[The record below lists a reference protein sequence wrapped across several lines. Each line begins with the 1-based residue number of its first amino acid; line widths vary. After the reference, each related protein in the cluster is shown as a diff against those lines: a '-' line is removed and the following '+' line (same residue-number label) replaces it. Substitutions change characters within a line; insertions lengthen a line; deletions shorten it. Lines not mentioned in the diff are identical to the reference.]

1 MLISSPPFGEDDV
14 ISVSQLA
21 QDLNHVL
28 RDEFASIHVE
38 GELSNVSP
46 ARSGHMYFTLKDTEA
61 QISVTMW
68 RSNVVR
74 LSFRP
79 QSGMAVRIRGKV
91 TFYGPRGSLQLEAH
105 SLSVAGEGELNKA
118 FETLKSKLLQEGL
131 FDPRHKQPLPKLPQ
145 RIGVV
150 TSATGAAIEDI
161 RRTLRDRFP
170 LARLLVCDVPVQGVD
185 AAPAISRAI
194 RAFSA
199 LPESSPHRPDVL
211 IVGRG
216 GGSLED
222 LWAFNEEEVA
232 RAIFAC
238 TIPVVSAVGH
248 EPDVSIADFVADA
261 RAATPTMAAKMVCRD
276 QSEILQDVEGIFA
289 THRYLVQQRIQQL
302 RLRLSV
308 LTGARALLLPFER
321 VRESRRQFDQLCRRA
336 HHSMNHRIQ
345 RATLISSHARLKLE
359 QLHPLAPIQRGFVLA
374 RTESGAVIV
383 RKEGLRVGDRLTLSF
398 QDGHST
404 VQVVGSQETTS

>member
-1 MLISSPPFGEDDV
+1 MLSFFSHNEDDV

-21 QDLNHVL
+21 EDLNLTL
-28 RDEFASIHVE
+28 REDFGSVHVE

-46 ARSGHMYFTLKDTEA
+46 ARSGHLYFTLRDSTA
-61 QISVTMW
+61 QVSVTMW
-68 RSNVVR
+68 RSNVLR
-74 LSFRP
+74 LAFRP
-79 QSGMAVRIRGKV
+79 LDGMAVRIRGKV
-91 TFYGPRGSLQLEAH
+91 TFYGPRGALQIEAH
-105 SLSVAGEGELNKA
+105 TLNLAGEGELSKA
-118 FETLKSKLLQEGL
+118 FEKLKTQLSEEGL

-145 RIGVV
+145 RIGII
-150 TSATGAAIEDI
+150 TSATGAAIEDM

-170 LARLLVCDVPVQGVD
+170 LAKLILCDVPVQGVE

-194 RAFSA
+194 RNFSA
-199 LPESSPHRPDVL
+199 LPESSPYRPDVL

-248 EPDVSIADFVADA
+248 EPDVTISDYVADA

-276 QSEILQDVEGIFA
+276 REDLLQELLNFRT
-289 THRYLVQQRIQQL
+289 THRHLAKRRIQHL
-302 RLRLSV
+302 RLRLST

-321 VRESRRQFDQLCRRA
+321 VRDSRRQFDQLCRRLQQ
-336 HHSMNHRIQ
+336 NLQHRMQ
-345 RATLISSHARLKLE
+345 RATLLTDHARLKLE
-359 QLHPLAPIQRGFVLA
+359 HLHPLSPIQRGFVLA
-374 RTESGAVIV
+374 RSASGSVIV
-383 RKEGLRVGDRLTLSF
+383 RKDQLNPGDRLTLTF
-398 QDGHST
+398 QDGHT
-404 VQVVGSQETTS
+404 QVEVIDAKETTSS

>member
-1 MLISSPPFGEDDV
+1 MLPPSHPSENDV
-14 ISVSQLA
+14 LSVTQLSE
-21 QDLNHVL
+21 DLNLVL
-28 RDEFASIHVE
+28 RDEFGSVHVE

-46 ARSGHMYFTLKDTEA
+46 ARSGHMYFTLKDSA
-61 QISVTMW
+61 SQVNVTMW

-74 LSFRP
+74 LTFRP
-79 QSGMAVRIRGKV
+79 QNGMAVRIQGKV
-91 TFYGPRGSLQLEAH
+91 TFYGPRGSLQIEAH
-105 SLSVAGEGELNKA
+105 SLKVAGEGELNKA
-118 FETLKSKLLQEGL
+118 FEALKAKLFQEGL
-131 FDPRHKQPLPKLPQ
+131 FDPRHKQPLPALPQ
-145 RIGVV
+145 RIGII

-170 LARLLVCDVPVQGVD
+170 LARLILCDVPVQGVD

-199 LPESSPHRPDVL
+199 LPETSPHRPDVL

-248 EPDVSIADFVADA
+248 EPDVTISDYVADA

-276 QSEILQDVEGIFA
+276 QMEVLQEIRSIRD
-289 THRYLVQQRIQQL
+289 THHHLAKQRIQHF
-302 RLRLSV
+302 RLRLSA

-321 VRESRRQFDQLCRRA
+321 VRESRRQFDQLCRRI
-336 HHSMNHRIQ
+336 HQTMQHRVE
-345 RATLISSHARLKLE
+345 RATLLVEHARLKLE

-383 RKEGLRVGDRLTLSF
+383 RKQHLHVGEHLILTF
-398 QDGHST
+398 QDGHT
-404 VQVVGSQETTS
+404 DVQVLDSQETTSS